1 MTIIQKISIYL
12 KKKVNF
18 LSIIDG
24 KTLRIQK
31 FSTLF
36 FISFLIIFS
45 CLFFISSNLISKKNK
60 ESENNFIEI
69 TKTSEFSNLTNF
81 LASKINSPYNEIN
94 YTIKAND
101 TVEKILRNFK
111 VKESDIKSIS
121 VKLKKKNLLIYIL
134 AEN

>member
-1 MTIIQKISIYL
+1 MTIIQKINIYL